1 MIQTLSEVSASLE
14 LVRTLLW
21 NKVHFREVT
30 NIAASPVNICKGIIG
45 PIETSALFL
54 KTNV

>member
-30 NIAASPVNICKGIIG
+30 SIAASPVNICKGIIG

-54 KTNV
+54 KTTV